1 MKKNQFAE
9 YEAFKCRCGEGAYI
23 GMTRFDEDTEDI
35 EVNITSTKLM
45 WRDRFKHAWRS
56 LVHGESESWNVIADR
71 TELIEAL
78 SQFAPAGRPAE
89 PTDGG

>member
-1 MKKNQFAE
+1 MKKDQFAE

-56 LVHGESESWNVIADR
+56 LVHGESESWSVVADR

-78 SQFAPAGRPAE
+78 SQFAPAGRPAR
-89 PTDGG
+89 

>member
-1 MKKNQFAE
+1 MKKDQFAE
-9 YEAFKCRCGEGAYI
+9 CEAFKCRCGEGAYI
-23 GMTRFDEDTEDI
+23 GMTRLDEDAEDI

-45 WRDRFKHAWRS
+45 WRDRFKHVWRS
-56 LVHGESESWNVIADR
+56 LVHGESQSWNVIADR

-89 PTDGG
+89 SREVG